1 MKTYMGCNVTRSSTP
16 GYALPWSAYVNG
28 RFVYADTL
36 TGIKELIRV
45 ELAGRDYQSNRKR
58 VSK

>member
-36 TGIKELIRV
+36 TGIKEMIREEV
-45 ELAGRDYQSNRKR
+45 GK
-58 VSK
+58 